1 VEEKQIVGVDSAL
14 SASPFL
20 QSSRAS
26 LAKNS
31 FHPKTSALA
40 LSLTAMTTIE
50 QAPLLPQDVE
60 DGTSSSIPEPELVRP
75 KGITEV
81 KAPRAPARSSRP
93 IHHTSAITLTL
104 SQQQHFTHARFCF
117 PKPVP
122 SNNPQSQA
130 IRTPSLL
137 FISGQMSR
145 DQRRDGGV
153 IRIMQPVDAIE
164 QCMHDISAILAAGGS
179 SFQQVVKVTVY
190 ILTDLP
196 SGYRD
201 IFEMVYKAY
210 FEGKPARTVV
220 EVSKLEYSSR
230 IALDVIAMV

>member
-1 VEEKQIVGVDSAL
+1 
-14 SASPFL
+14 
-20 QSSRAS
+20 
-26 LAKNS
+26 
-31 FHPKTSALA
+31 
-40 LSLTAMTTIE
+40 MTTIE
-50 QAPLLPQDVE
+50 QTPLLPQDLE
-60 DGTSSSIPEPELVRP
+60 DGASSAIPEPELARP
-75 KGITEV
+75 EGITEV
-81 KAPRAPARSSRP
+81 KAPRAPAP
-93 IHHTSAITLTL
+93 TAFH
-104 SQQQHFTHARFCF
+104 
-117 PKPVP
+117 
-122 SNNPQSQA
+122 SQA

-164 QCMHDISAILAAGGS
+164 QCMHDISAILVAGGS

-190 ILTDLP
+190 ILADLP

-210 FEGKPARTVV
+210 FESKPARTVV